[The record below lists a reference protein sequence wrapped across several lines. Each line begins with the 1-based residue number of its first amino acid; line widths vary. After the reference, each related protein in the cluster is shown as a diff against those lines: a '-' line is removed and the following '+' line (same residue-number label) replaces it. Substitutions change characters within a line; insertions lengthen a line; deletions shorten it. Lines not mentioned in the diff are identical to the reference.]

1 MGEEKREREERGHK
15 GHRKRGSA
23 GLERGES
30 GKDCPP
36 LQKKKNKS
44 SRLEKQNKTR
54 KEGVGNHT
62 DGSEIQ
68 PSPYIGNALR
78 PSGVRSSSPQERKGR
93 AALSCGNMTSG
104 HMAAAQDS

>member
-36 LQKKKNKS
+36 LQKKKTNLLDLKNKIK
-44 SRLEKQNKTR
+44 L
-54 KEGVGNHT
+54 G
-62 DGSEIQ
+62 
-68 PSPYIGNALR
+68 
-78 PSGVRSSSPQERKGR
+78 RKG
-93 AALSCGNMTSG
+93 
-104 HMAAAQDS
+104 